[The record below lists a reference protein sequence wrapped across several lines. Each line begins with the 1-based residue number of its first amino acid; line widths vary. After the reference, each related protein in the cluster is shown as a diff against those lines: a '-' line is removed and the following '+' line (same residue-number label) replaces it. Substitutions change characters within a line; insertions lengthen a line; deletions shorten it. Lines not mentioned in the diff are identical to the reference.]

1 MVCVHKLCFPRILCV
16 CVCGGGGVT
25 GGVTGGVISSGHNYS
40 HGRCDIKKQ
49 RFIKMQHN
57 CSKIRCN
64 S

>member
-1 MVCVHKLCFPRILCV
+1 MFSKDSVCV
-16 CVCGGGGVT
+16 CVCV